1 MAIADVTLPNWLVS
15 AAHQCLASSY
25 GLPPSPVPSQ
35 AAPLAPRHTCQG
47 HKGRVAALRMRNVL
61 RLPGRATTR
70 QPCAVLLM
78 NTDVSVHFGALYDR

>member
-1 MAIADVTLPNWLVS
+1 MTSHSMSALPS
-15 AAHQCLASSY
+15 SCAYIPTAAGPQ
-25 GLPPSPVPSQ
+25 PSERPGRGFR
-35 AAPLAPRHTCQG
+35 APRYCQG